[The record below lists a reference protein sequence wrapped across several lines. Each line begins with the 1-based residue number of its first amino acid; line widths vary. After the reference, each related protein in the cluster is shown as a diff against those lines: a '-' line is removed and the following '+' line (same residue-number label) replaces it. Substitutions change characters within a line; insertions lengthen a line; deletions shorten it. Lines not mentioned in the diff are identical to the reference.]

1 MKQDGS
7 DRFLAILRSEP
18 KPAVKNLQMHYD
30 YLKRRI
36 FNCVILIFFIELQ
49 GVFGDVSLTSHRLIW
64 SKRSCDHDLNLSLST
79 VLLVE
84 DEEGSL
90 MSSDKIILT
99 LIDPTTSQQV

>member
-1 MKQDGS
+1 M
-7 DRFLAILRSEP
+7 
-18 KPAVKNLQMHYD
+18 
-30 YLKRRI
+30 
-36 FNCVILIFFIELQ
+36 IFFIELQ

-99 LIDPTTSQQV
+99 LIDPTTSQQVQPVTLNIFGVHSRDKVLCFCQSVAKKHT

>member
-1 MKQDGS
+1 M
-7 DRFLAILRSEP
+7 
-18 KPAVKNLQMHYD
+18 
-30 YLKRRI
+30 
-36 FNCVILIFFIELQ
+36 IFFIELQ

-64 SKRSCDHDLNLSLST
+64 SKRSCDHDLNLSLAT

-99 LIDPTTSQQV
+99 LIDPTTSQQVWPVVTFEFLSVFRYDLLKLH